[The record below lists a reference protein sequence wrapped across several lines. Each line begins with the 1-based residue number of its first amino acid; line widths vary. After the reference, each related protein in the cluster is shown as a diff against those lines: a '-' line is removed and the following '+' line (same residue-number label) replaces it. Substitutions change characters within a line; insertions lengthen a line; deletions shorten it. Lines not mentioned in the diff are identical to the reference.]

1 MERDRVFWI
10 RTSDQLRDSPTADIV
25 MHSESIHR
33 SPLAFVVRFGALQI
47 ISTMSRHLSFLKQ
60 LSVAHRLKY
69 KVATNLLAES
79 DKPDSER

>member
-25 MHSESIHR
+25 MHSESMLR

-47 ISTMSRHLSFLKQ
+47 ISTMSRHLSFLQ
-60 LSVAHRLKY
+60 PSSVAYRLTY
-69 KVATNLLAES
+69 RVATNLLA
-79 DKPDSER
+79 